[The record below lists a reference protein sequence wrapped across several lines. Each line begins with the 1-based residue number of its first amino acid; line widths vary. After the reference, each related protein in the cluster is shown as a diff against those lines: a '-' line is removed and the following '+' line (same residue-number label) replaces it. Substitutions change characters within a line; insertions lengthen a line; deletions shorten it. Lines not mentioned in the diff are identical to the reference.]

1 MYTPARRMSLSL
13 ACQHRGESWVYSTWG
28 NILVGYLR
36 ESRGVWGGKVW
47 RRQITEG
54 LIPLSQKQWH
64 CYGPRNQDTGPHP
77 QFDPHPALEEFPSRA
92 LVWSH
97 VQICLQIVSLN
108 LDSLCVQH
116 LSPRHNGIFSLN
128 CSTLCI
134 LILILKSRPGIFS
147 DSVFSD
153 KTDCKSKGALFSL
166 FGERKWKVLVLL
178 LLLKLECTSTF
189 FPYCNLFL
197 YCSTFLP
204 LPSCRCH

>member
-1 MYTPARRMSLSL
+1 MGPEIRTQVLIHNLIHTQPWRSFHPGLWFGPMCRSASKLSVL
-13 ACQHRGESWVYSTWG
+13 TW
-28 NILVGYLR
+28 I
-36 ESRGVWGGKVW
+36 
-47 RRQITEG
+47 
-54 LIPLSQKQWH
+54 H
-64 CYGPRNQDTGPHP
+64 C
-77 QFDPHPALEEFPSRA
+77 
-92 LVWSH
+92 V
-97 VQICLQIVSLN
+97 
-108 LDSLCVQH
+108 
-116 LSPRHNGIFSLN
+116 
-128 CSTLCI
+128 CSTFLPDTLVSSVWTVPLICI

-189 FPYCNLFL
+189 FPYCNLFP